1 MTQEK
6 KIVQHKVFTGVV
18 VSTKMPK
25 TLVVKIDQIK
35 KHPKYLKFY
44 TVSSKFKVHYTSGTY
59 AVGNKVSFV
68 ECRPLSKD
76 KRWRVTK
83 KV

>member
-1 MTQEK
+1 MTQDK
-6 KIVQHKVFTGVV
+6 KTVQHKVFTGVV

-25 TLVVKIDQIK
+25 TLVVKIDQMK

-44 TVSSKFKVHYTSGTY
+44 TVSSKFKVHYTVGTY
-59 AVGNKVSFV
+59 AVGAKISFV

-76 KRWRVTK
+76 KRWRVIK
-83 KV
+83 K

>member
-1 MTQEK
+1 MQEK
-6 KIVQHKVFTGVV
+6 KNKQHKTFIGTV
-18 VSTKMPK
+18 VSAKMPK
-25 TLVVKIDQIK
+25 TLVVKVEQVK

-44 TVSSKFKVHYTSGTY
+44 TVHTKFKVHYAG
-59 AVGNKVSFV
+59 GNFVHGDKISFV

-76 KRWRVTK
+76 KRWRALK